1 MSKENVEIVLAAVN
15 RFEEGKRF
23 RTRWAKDAFVT
34 APDGWPEAGPFRG
47 REAILRQFE
56 RLRSDWAE
64 NRFPEIEVLAEEGEW
79 VVIRARW
86 QTRGAGSGIENEVD
100 VAMAFRITDG
110 HLVEGHARWEPT
122 EALEAAGLSE

>member
-1 MSKENVEIVLAAVN
+1 MSQENLEIVLAAVN
-15 RFEEGKRF
+15 RFEEGKPF
-23 RTRWAKDAFVT
+23 RTRWAEDAFVT
-34 APDGWPEAGPFRG
+34 APEGWPEAGPFRG

-64 NRFPEIEVLAEEGEW
+64 NRVTEIDVLAEEGEW

-100 VAMAFRITDG
+100 LAIAFRVRDG
-110 HLVEGHARWEPT
+110 HLVEGHARWDPA
-122 EALEAAGLSE
+122 EALEAAGLRE

>member
-1 MSKENVEIVLAAVN
+1 MSQENVEIVLAALN
-15 RFEEGKRF
+15 RFEEGKPF
-23 RTRWAKDAFVT
+23 RTRWAEDALVT

-64 NRFPEIEVLAEEGEW
+64 NRFTEIEVVADEGEW

-100 VAMAFRITDG
+100 VAMAFRVRDG
-110 HLVEGHARWEPT
+110 HLVEGHARWDPA